1 MGIFELKASGET
13 TLTITEN
20 ENTSVWFNQIAND
33 TKACN
38 DYLKYLG
45 YSVCYEVLVKTQN
58 TENIKCL
65 IFNEITKTI
74 KNI

>member
-20 ENTSVWFNQIAND
+20 ENTSLWFNQIAND

-38 DYLKYLG
+38 DYLKISRLLCMLR
-45 YSVCYEVLVKTQN
+45 STCQDLKH
-58 TENIKCL
+58 
-65 IFNEITKTI
+65 
-74 KNI
+74 

>member
-33 TKACN
+33 TKH
-38 DYLKYLG
+38 
-45 YSVCYEVLVKTQN
+45 VT
-58 TENIKCL
+58 
-65 IFNEITKTI
+65 IT
-74 KNI
+74 